1 MMPQPFTLSR
11 RSKDDFWQVVE
22 DCLRKF
28 HQRTEPNARQLT
40 EGLRGRIENAPPEIL
55 MPDIIYHAAPFDVA
69 CDLADS
75 QLELE
80 SYQSEYNLILEQH
93 KW

>member
-1 MMPQPFTLSR
+1 
-11 RSKDDFWQVVE
+11 
-22 DCLRKF
+22 
-28 HQRTEPNARQLT
+28 
-40 EGLRGRIENAPPEIL
+40 